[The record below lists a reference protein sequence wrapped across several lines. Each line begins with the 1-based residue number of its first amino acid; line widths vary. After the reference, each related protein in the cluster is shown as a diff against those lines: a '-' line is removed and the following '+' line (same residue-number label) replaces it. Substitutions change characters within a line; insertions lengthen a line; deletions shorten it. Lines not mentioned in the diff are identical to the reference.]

1 MKIATWVRI
10 GTLGLF
16 LGFSSFSHA
25 VTARFDF
32 NAGWL
37 IAPPYAG
44 HVYDQSM
51 GKQAIVLQNASN
63 PTAATSAATF
73 TTSTSFGQYER
84 WANGLT
90 AGEGLA
96 SFNIN
101 LRPDLSNVDNWGQFL
116 RLTKWD
122 DPSLFRA
129 TAGDGWNV
137 AIVPA
142 GDISSYGYTLSWWTT
157 DNNKRIRANTDLAG
171 FSFTV
176 PVEMFYPMTGEIAQV
191 MHGNSYNV
199 WFGTQNAGFNPVD
212 PKGFIQP
219 LLFDSWWNPDT
230 GAEFASESNSV
241 WNGTLQLTATVI
253 PEPSTGSLLLVGA
266 AFAWLRRRRSA

>member
-1 MKIATWVRI
+1 MKRVDRLRLA
-10 GTLGLF
+10 LGA
-16 LGFSSFSHA
+16 GMAFSFFSADAHA

-37 IAPPYAG
+37 VAPPYSG
-44 HVYDQSM
+44 HMYDQSV
-51 GKQAIVLQNASN
+51 GKQAIVLHNASN
-63 PTAATSAATF
+63 STPSTSAATF
-73 TTSTSFGQYER
+73 TTSTSFARYER
-84 WANGLT
+84 WANGLG

-116 RLTKWD
+116 RLTKWN
-122 DPSLFRA
+122 DPTLFQA
-129 TAGDGWNV
+129 TAGNGWNV
-137 AIVPA
+137 AVVPA
-142 GDISSYGYTLSWWTT
+142 GDINSYGYTLSWWTT

-176 PVEMFYPMTGEIAQV
+176 PVELFFPMTGEIEEV
-191 MHGNSYNV
+191 RHGNQYNV
-199 WFGTQNAGFNPVD
+199 WFGTQNAGFTPAS
-212 PKGFIQP
+212 GFIQP
-219 LLFDSWWNPDT
+219 LLFDSWWMPDT
-230 GAEFASESNSV
+230 GEEFASDSNSV

-266 AFAWLRRRRSA
+266 ALAWLRRRRSA